1 MHLGGHR
8 TDGSSRKRFPFLS
21 RLLRFVFIGKLSKV
35 MYIRVKKLSTR
46 LLNICVASL
55 CKAKQLVKA
64 EAVIVDGVRLGILP
78 DVVTYNTLIDAYC
91 RFVGL
96 DAAYSILYRM
106 KEAGIS
112 PDVITY
118 NSLMAGATRKRL
130 LKQSLDLFDY
140 MLREATFNIMI
151 NGLCKNGYVDNAFG
165 LFRNVCHAFVPRLMT
180 YNILI
185 DGLCKAGRLRTARG
199 IIKEL
204 QESGPEPNAITYN
217 IMLKFYFRSKQY
229 DQGLQLMSEIRS
241 NGFTFDGFAY
251 CTVMSALIKTGR
263 IKEANACAE
272 QMMNNGIELDLV
284 SYNTLMYL
292 YCKEC
297 NFGAAFKLLDEIQ
310 KGGLECDQ
318 YTHTIL
324 ISGLC
329 KAGHI
334 VEAQQHFNKMNSLGF
349 SNLAALNCL
358 IDGLCKHGRIDQAME
373 LFEAME
379 IKDSIT
385 YTSLVHNLCKARRF
399 LCASKLMLT
408 CFRGGMRVLR
418 CTQRAVLDGLRNS
431 GFRNEARKLQSK
443 IQLARM
449 LN

>member
-21 RLLRFVFIGKLSKV
+21 RLLRFVFIGKLSQV

-55 CKAKQLVKA
+55 CKAKQLGKA

-140 MLREATFNIMI
+140 MLRE
-151 NGLCKNGYVDNAFG
+151 
-165 LFRNVCHAFVPRLMT
+165 
-180 YNILI
+180 
-185 DGLCKAGRLRTARG
+185 GRLHTARG

-241 NGFTFDGFAY
+241 KGFTFDGFAY

>member
-140 MLREATFNIMI
+140 MLRE
-151 NGLCKNGYVDNAFG
+151 
-165 LFRNVCHAFVPRLMT
+165 
-180 YNILI
+180 
-185 DGLCKAGRLRTARG
+185 GRLRTARG